1 MNDKLFFGS
10 VIGAASNFQSRMRIS
25 VKNIFVG
32 MPAYRQLFLPVT
44 KGVYSHFLTNLGF
57 HKNFLSNAQNK
68 IFHPDC
74 LFFLPWRQDK
84 SFFLLLGG
92 KLLHQL
98 HEMTFLSICPPPISW
113 TVVAMCTVLCP
124 SFSSCIRELEWTLF
138 SSSPPDKRS
147 MCSPRLRLR
156 APSRWERAY
165 THAQTGSG
173 RTGRLPAE
181 YTFL

>member
-1 MNDKLFFGS
+1 MRAYAYISEKYFCRHANLSAIIPASYKRCIFTFFNESRFPQKLFVQCS
-10 VIGAASNFQSRMRIS
+10 KQNFD
-25 VKNIFVG
+25 
-32 MPAYRQLFLPVT
+32 
-44 KGVYSHFLTNLGF
+44 
-57 HKNFLSNAQNK
+57 
-68 IFHPDC
+68 PDC